1 MDNKRKNKYSEI
13 LLNRAFYIID
23 FIDFE
28 YFSKIKR
35 QHDGK
40 LVDDMAYIFIIQIL
54 QVFALELILKSF
66 FVKISKFSNHKD
78 LCNKLTKI
86 NHKLDSNLLKNVFGT
101 LKIKISK
108 KETLKEKYFIILYK
122 KEKYIFYEFTWIRYL
137 IPLRKNLG
145 KSGLVKNK
153 NTYETIER
161 NLNFMKELIKKNR

>member
-1 MDNKRKNKYSEI
+1 MDSKRKNKYSEI

-28 YFSKIKR
+28 YFSEIKL

-40 LVDDMAYIFIIQIL
+40 LIDDIAYIFIIQLL

-66 FVKISKFSNHKD
+66 FVKISKFKNHKD
-78 LCNKLTKI
+78 LCDKLMKI
-86 NHKLDSNLLKNVFGT
+86 NHKLDSDLLKDVFNN
-101 LKIKISK
+101 LKISISK
-108 KETLKEKYFIILYK
+108 KETSKEKYFIILDK

-161 NLNFMKELIKKNR
+161 NINFMKELIEKK